1 MTSKEH
7 FHFSPKDAR
16 IRRRWLATAIVS
28 YTFGPIYLILA
39 LSVFAI
45 VDHHTF
51 QTHLRSYLPIT
62 LLYCIINIPALW
74 ILIHCAYKKFGVCW
88 LFLSMA
94 WTPISI
100 VCILDAANKNEGTL
114 FGYIFTGSLVAIN
127 LLFFELSL
135 KMLKMNNRISF
146 EKSDESQSI
155 KELIFSKSHNLKE
168 LEIVFEDLVRQWPQH
183 KSGIK
188 SLVEERRKLLQCQE
202 NSSYTAVN
210 EPND

>member
-1 MTSKEH
+1 M
-7 FHFSPKDAR
+7 FAGCFYQ
-16 IRRRWLATAIVS
+16 WL
-28 YTFGPIYLILA
+28 GPR
-39 LSVFAI
+39 F
-45 VDHHTF
+45 
-51 QTHLRSYLPIT
+51 
-62 LLYCIINIPALW
+62 LL
-74 ILIHCAYKKFGVCW
+74 
-88 LFLSMA
+88 
-94 WTPISI
+94 
-100 VCILDAANKNEGTL
+100 
-114 FGYIFTGSLVAIN
+114 GYIFTGSLVAIN

-202 NSSYTAVN
+202 RIMAFSLIFINWIIHLC
-210 EPND
+210 